1 MITSQRLTFPSY
13 NGPEVPMN
21 DNYWMTEALSEAL
34 AAYRKGEVPVGAVL
48 VDGDQLVA
56 KAHNLRE
63 TLQDPTAHAE
73 ILALREGA
81 RLRGHWRLT
90 GMRLYVTLEPCP
102 MCAGALVNS
111 RIERLIFGAYDPKAG
126 AAGSLM
132 DLVRDER
139 LNHRLWVAGGVM
151 ENECGSVL
159 KRFFAERR

>member
-1 MITSQRLTFPSY
+1 
-13 NGPEVPMN
+13 MN
-21 DNYWMTEALSEAL
+21 DSYWMTEALSEAL
-34 AAYRKGEVPVGAVL
+34 LAYHKGEVPVGAVL
-48 VDGDQLVA
+48 VDGDQIVA
-56 KAHNLRE
+56 RAHNLRE

-81 RLRGHWRLT
+81 KARGHWRLT

-139 LNHRLWVAGGVM
+139 LNHRLWVLGGVM
-151 ENECGSVL
+151 ENECSGVL